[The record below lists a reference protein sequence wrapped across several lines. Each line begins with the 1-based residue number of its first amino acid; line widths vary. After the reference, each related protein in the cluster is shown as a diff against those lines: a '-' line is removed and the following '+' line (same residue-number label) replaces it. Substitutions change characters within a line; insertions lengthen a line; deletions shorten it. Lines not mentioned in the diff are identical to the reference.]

1 MEDTKMIARVG
12 DLNIKVKKKG
22 FTLIEV
28 LIVISILGI
37 VMIPLSNFFF
47 TNYKALNEVSKQV
60 DLQSEGEKAI
70 KKIVDFAIGSKGIL
84 EVKKGA
90 EDLSRKTNGG
100 NIDRIVFKTVDDSG
114 SDLYEIFEVADNKLW
129 HGTSGDSNKIID
141 KDGSLSANEVS
152 GMVIAENIQV
162 VNLGASESFIN
173 ADGVKLIIVLSKD
186 KVTSSVESEVYFR
199 NK

>member
-1 MEDTKMIARVG
+1 MIARVG